1 MAAPSLPPATTRTDS
16 GSSTDSVTAMDYINS
31 QLALESEA
39 REALPYSFDSCTRPL
54 GQIRQ
59 AIYAC
64 KTCIP
69 SSPTPPPAFGVT
81 KTHGAAALCYSCSIS
96 CHGDHELVEI
106 FDKRSVRCDC
116 GTGKLPGV
124 RCEIRKAV
132 DEQVEGEYAYNQ
144 NYWGR
149 FCTCEILYEPE
160 KEIGMMH
167 QCMLGD
173 VCQEDWFHDSCM
185 VGQPPPTYTTE
196 EHKQEATKDENKGK
210 EHQQGVTTKDDSRGE
225 ETTEITTADAPTKP
239 TEVVETAEAAALVT
253 EIPAVAEED
262 EEDEEDKEEESRAA
276 SLGFPKG
283 FGHMICW
290 RCVDANPWIRRFAGY
305 PGFFA
310 LARKDATIT
319 SVTVGA
325 SPPQTEAESEPQQGQ
340 KRKAEDDLE
349 ESGTQSPVKRVR
361 PVTEDTEMTSA
372 SAATKST
379 ENSTTNASTAIEAL
393 ASCSLPPTPTLPE
406 TFSLLLPSEFRSQ
419 LCRCPNCFPHLG
431 KHRVLLEEEETH
443 EQPLSRAA
451 SPTGSIFEEGE
462 RALNSI
468 DRVRAIEGVLAYNK
482 LKDRVK
488 AFLEPFAKSGKI
500 VGREDVEGYFE
511 GLKGEG
517 K

>member
-1 MAAPSLPPATTRTDS
+1 M
-16 GSSTDSVTAMDYINS
+16 
-31 QLALESEA
+31 
-39 REALPYSFDSCTRPL
+39 
-54 GQIRQ
+54 
-59 AIYAC
+59 
-64 KTCIP
+64 
-69 SSPTPPPAFGVT
+69 
-81 KTHGAAALCYSCSIS
+81 
-96 CHGDHELVEI
+96 EI
-106 FDKRSVRCDC
+106 FDKRDVRCDC

-124 RCEIRKAV
+124 RCEIRKTV
-132 DEQVEGEYAYNQ
+132 DEQVEGEYTYGQ

-160 KEIGMMH
+160 KETGMMH

-185 VGQPPPTYTTE
+185 VGQPPPTYITSK
-196 EHKQEATKDENKGK
+196 EHKQEETTKDDLEGK
-210 EHQQGVTTKDDSRGE
+210 EHQQEEVTKGKDV
-225 ETTEITTADAPTKP
+225 TEITTPDTPAQPA
-239 TEVVETAEAAALVT
+239 EVAETIEAAALVP
-253 EIPAVAEED
+253 EISAVAEEY

-276 SLGFPKG
+276 SLGFPKS

-310 LARKDATIT
+310 LARKDATAT
-319 SVTVGA
+319 SVPVGVP
-325 SPPQTEAESEPQQGQ
+325 PPQTEAEAESLQGQ
-340 KRKAEDDLE
+340 KRKAEDDPE

-361 PVTEDTEMTSA
+361 PAAEDTEMALA
-372 SAATKST
+372 SPATT
-379 ENSTTNASTAIEAL
+379 TAENSTTSTSTDIETPV
-393 ASCSLPPTPTLPE
+393 SCSLPPISTLPE

-419 LCRCPNCFPHLG
+419 LCRCPTCFPLVS

-443 EQPLSRAA
+443 QQPLSRVA

-462 RALNSI
+462 KALNSI

-511 GLKGEG
+511 RLKGEG
-517 K
+517 KQ

>member
-1 MAAPSLPPATTRTDS
+1 
-16 GSSTDSVTAMDYINS
+16 INS

-59 AIYAC
+59 SIYAC
-64 KTCIP
+64 KTCIS

-81 KTHGAAALCYSCSIS
+81 KIHGAAALCYSCSIS

-106 FDKRSVRCDC
+106 FDKRGVRCDC

-124 RCEIRKAV
+124 RCEIRKAI

-160 KEIGMMH
+160 KEVGMMH

-185 VGQPPPTYTTE
+185 VGQPPPMYTTE

-210 EHQQGVTTKDDSRGE
+210 EHQQ
-225 ETTEITTADAPTKP
+225 
-239 TEVVETAEAAALVT
+239 
-253 EIPAVAEED
+253 
-262 EEDEEDKEEESRAA
+262 EESRAA

-283 FGHMICW
+283 FGHIICW

-319 SVTVGA
+319 SVAVGA
-325 SPPQTEAESEPQQGQ
+325 SPPQTETESEPQQGQ

-361 PVTEDTEMTSA
+361 PAAEDIEMTSA
-372 SAATKST
+372 SAATISA
-379 ENSTTNASTAIEAL
+379 ENGTMSASTANETPV
-393 ASCSLPPTPTLPE
+393 SCSLPPTPTLPE
-406 TFSLLLPSEFRSQ
+406 IFSLLLPSEFRSQ
-419 LCRCPNCFPHLG
+419 LCRCPNCFPHLS

-462 RALNSI
+462 KALNSI